1 MDRRG
6 FLSSAGGGVL
16 SRWRVFQPRATLF
29 EDVDASGLEAEIAN
43 GGYRLIGAL
52 PATDEV
58 VLQMESGGAD
68 SDRLVLR
75 TYEAYT
81 SPEPE
86 RGPPLTVQAREA
98 TIFHV
103 GRTPY
108 RVTLLPSFG
117 RTPPEVT
124 SFIRFADAIALA
136 VYVKT
141 HRFMDL
147 VALVEAHQDATR
159 LAHPR

>member
-6 FLSSAGGGVL
+6 FLSSASGSVL
-16 SRWRVFQPRATLF
+16 PRWKVFQPRARLF
-29 EDVDASGLEAEIAN
+29 EDEDASLLEAEIAS
-43 GGYRLIGAL
+43 GAYRLIGAL

-58 VLQMESGGAD
+58 VLQMESGGAGGD
-68 SDRLVLR
+68 HLVVW

-86 RGPPLTVQAREA
+86 RGPRVAVQAREA

-159 LAHPR
+159 RAHPR